1 MMRGTHW
8 HHCVLA
14 AVLAAGACGNDRE
27 LPAAPPA
34 TLHRLTATQ
43 YANTVR
49 ALFGDDI
56 VVPTIE
62 ADLKLHGFTSIATGE
77 LAISPH
83 ALEQYEGAAR
93 ELARQVV
100 ADEVRRASVIGC
112 ETPEQ
117 ACVAQFF
124 ARFGRRAWRRPLTP
138 AELATI
144 ADIGAKAES
153 LLGGDPWVGVEY
165 GNAAVLQAPDFLY
178 RIELGDADP
187 HPTRRK
193 LGGFEMA
200 SRLAFVLTETGPDDT
215 LLDAA
220 AAGEL
225 DDAAGVRRHALA
237 LLDDP
242 RGRTALAR
250 FFGEY
255 MNVERLAEA
264 EKDPILF
271 PHMNDELRAGMRA
284 EIEALFTHVVFDE
297 DGDYRRIFTT
307 DQTFVNAELAA
318 LYGLEPPAPD
328 EELPARRTLPPD
340 SHRIGLLGT
349 AGLLALY
356 ADSAASSPTRRG
368 RFVRQNL
375 LCEDV
380 PPPPP
385 GVDTSFGDNTGTTIR
400 EKLAIHRE
408 NPTCA
413 GCHAL
418 IDPIGLGF
426 ERFDAIGQVR
436 TEEAPGVPVDDTG
449 DVDGAPFAGV
459 RGLGELLATDP
470 RVGPCFVTQFYR
482 FATGHLEQPVERRGV
497 DELAAQF
504 AADGYRVRELVLR
517 LVTSDAFRYVGPPL
531 ERELAPAQMEEMP

>member
-1 MMRGTHW
+1 M
-8 HHCVLA
+8 LA
-14 AVLAAGACGNDRE
+14 AVLAVSACGNDRE

-62 ADLKLHGFTSIATGE
+62 ADIKLHGFTSIATGE
-77 LAISPH
+77 LTISPH
-83 ALEQYEGAAR
+83 ALEQYEAAAR

-100 ADEVRRASVIGC
+100 TEEARRTSVTGC
-112 ETPEQ
+112 ATPEQ
-117 ACVAQFF
+117 ACIAEFF
-124 ARFGRRAWRRPLTP
+124 ARFGRRAWRRPLTA

-144 ADIGAKAES
+144 TDIAAKAES

-165 GNAAVLQAPDFLY
+165 GIAAVLQAPDFLY
-178 RIELGDADP
+178 RIELGDADS

-193 LGGFEMA
+193 LGGYEMA
-200 SRLAFVLTETGPDDT
+200 SRLAFVLTETAPDDA

-225 DDAAGVRRHALA
+225 DTADGVRRHALA
-237 LLDDP
+237 LLAQP
-242 RGRTALAR
+242 RGRIALAR

-264 EKDPILF
+264 EKDPVLF
-271 PHMNDELRAGMRA
+271 PHMTDELRAGMRA
-284 EIEALFTHVVFDE
+284 EIEAMFTHVVFDE

-318 LYGLEPPAPD
+318 LYGVEPPAPD
-328 EELPARRTLPPD
+328 EAVPARRTLPAD

-408 NPTCA
+408 NPACA

-418 IDPIGLGF
+418 MDPIGLGF

-436 TEEAPGVPVDDTG
+436 TEEAPGVPVDDSG
-449 DVDGAPFAGV
+449 DVDGVPFAGV
-459 RGLGELLATDP
+459 RGLGTMLAADP
-470 RVGPCFVTQFYR
+470 RVGPCFVTQLYR
-482 FATGHLEQPVERRGV
+482 FATGHLEQPAERRGL

-504 AADGYRVRELVLR
+504 AADGYRVRELVVR
-517 LVTSDAFRYVGPPL
+517 LVTSDAFRYVGLPL
-531 ERELAPAQMEEMP
+531 EREPAPTHVEEMP